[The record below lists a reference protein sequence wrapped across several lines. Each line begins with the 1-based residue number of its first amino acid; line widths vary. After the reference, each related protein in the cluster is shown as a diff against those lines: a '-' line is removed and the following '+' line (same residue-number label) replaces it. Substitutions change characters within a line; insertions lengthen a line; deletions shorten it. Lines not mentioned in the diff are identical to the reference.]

1 MINELYDGISD
12 QVLEK
17 YNASD
22 IAHQRAEDLLRRAS
36 NLATALTTS
45 NKSLQSKS
53 FIFIYCVKNA
63 WILINALK
71 YVQIKLTA
79 QIRCPYL
86 SAGSTWEDKCQ
97 IHIS

>member
-71 YVQIKLTA
+71 IRILTKQPKSGVHSHLPA
-79 QIRCPYL
+79 
-86 SAGSTWEDKCQ
+86 
-97 IHIS
+97 ISW